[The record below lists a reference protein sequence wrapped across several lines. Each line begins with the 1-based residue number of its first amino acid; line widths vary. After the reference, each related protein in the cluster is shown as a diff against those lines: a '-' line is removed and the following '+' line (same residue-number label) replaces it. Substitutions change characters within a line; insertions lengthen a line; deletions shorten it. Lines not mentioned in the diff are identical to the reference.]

1 MRPDEGRVARV
12 TDRQRTKAIVVV
24 GAQWGDE
31 GKGKV
36 VDYLASSFEYTARYA
51 GGHNAGH
58 TVIFDGRR
66 FVLQLIPSG
75 ILRPEKKAVIGAGTV
90 VDPAALVTELDN
102 LKKSGVEVRGRL
114 FLSNRAHVIFPYH
127 REMDKAAEA
136 ARGAA
141 KIGTTSRGIGP
152 AYEDKMARRGIRV
165 CDLVDTE
172 RFAEKLERVITE
184 KNAIS
189 QATYGHPLE
198 TAGLLE
204 QYLELAAHIRGLV
217 VDTGLLL
224 NNALDKGEAV
234 LFEGAQGTMLDI
246 DHGTYPFVTS
256 SNATSGG
263 VATGLGVAPTRLT
276 GVVGVTKA
284 YTTRVGSGP
293 FPTEMPDLDAEAVRE
308 RGKEFGAVTGRPR
321 RCGWLDLFELRFAKM
336 LNGIDSLVVT
346 KLDVFDAQHEIKVCT
361 GYRYKGQPL
370 GEMPADVETLG
381 QVEPEYKTLPGWQ
394 KPTPGIRD
402 VMDLPL
408 AARDY
413 LNFISDQLQVEIGMI
428 SSGPERDATIVPRGT
443 KLASWL

>member
-1 MRPDEGRVARV
+1 VAEKA
-12 TDRQRTKAIVVV
+12 RTKAIVVV

-36 VDYLASSFEYTARYA
+36 VDYLASSFDYTARYA

-75 ILRPEKKAVIGAGTV
+75 ILRAEKKAVIGAGTV
-90 VDPAALVTELDN
+90 VDPAALVAELEN
-102 LKKSGVEVRGRL
+102 LKKSGIEVRGRL

-127 REMDKAAEA
+127 REMDKAAES
-136 ARGAA
+136 ARGEA

-165 CDLVDTE
+165 CDLLDPE

-189 QATYGHPLE
+189 RATYGHPLE
-198 TAGLLE
+198 TAGVLE

-217 VDTGLLL
+217 TDTGALL
-224 NNALDKGEAV
+224 NHALDNGESV

-293 FPTEMPDLDAEAVRE
+293 FPTEMPDLDAQALRE
-308 RGKEFGAVTGRPR
+308 RGNEFGAVTGRPR
-321 RCGWLDLFELRFAKM
+321 RCGWLDLEVLRFAKM
-336 LNGIDSLVVT
+336 LSGIDSLVVT
-346 KLDVFDAQHEIKVCT
+346 KLDVFDAQKEIKICT
-361 GYRYKGQPL
+361 GYRHKGKRL
-370 GEMPADVETLG
+370 TEMPPDAETLAE
-381 QVEPEYKTLPGWQ
+381 VEPEYHTLPGWQ
-394 KPTPGIRD
+394 TPTPGIRD
-402 VMDLPL
+402 VKGLPL
-408 AARDY
+408 AAREY

-428 SSGPERDATIVPRGT
+428 STGPERDATIIPRGT

>member
-1 MRPDEGRVARV
+1 M
-12 TDRQRTKAIVVV
+12 VV

-36 VDYLASSFEYTARYA
+36 VDYLASSFDYVARYA

-58 TVIFDGRR
+58 TVIFDNHR

-90 VDPAALVTELDN
+90 VDPAALVNEVEN
-102 LKKSGVEVRGRL
+102 LKKSGIDVRGRL
-114 FLSNRAHVIFPYH
+114 FLSNRAHLIFPYH
-127 REMDKAAEA
+127 REMDKASEA
-136 ARGAA
+136 ALGAA

-165 CDLVDTE
+165 CDLLDAD
-172 RFAEKLERVITE
+172 RFREKLERVIKE
-184 KNAIS
+184 KDAIS
-189 QATYGHPLE
+189 RATYGHPLE
-198 TAGLLE
+198 TAGILE
-204 QYLELAAHIRGLV
+204 QYLELAAHIRGFV
-217 VDTGLLL
+217 ADTAVLL
-224 NNALDKGEAV
+224 NRALDKGESV
-234 LFEGAQGTMLDI
+234 LLEGAQGTMLDI

-284 YTTRVGSGP
+284 YTTRVGAGP
-293 FPTEMPDLDAEAVRE
+293 FPTEMPDLDANEVRQ
-308 RGKEFGAVTGRPR
+308 RGNEFGAVTGRPR
-321 RCGWLDLFELRFAKM
+321 RCGWLDLEVLRFAKM

-346 KLDVFDAQHEIKVCT
+346 KLDVFDAQPEIKVCV
-361 GYRYKGQPL
+361 GYRYKGQL
-370 GEMPADVETLG
+370 LEEMPADVETLG
-381 QVEPEYKTLPGWQ
+381 QVEPVYHTLPGWR

-402 VMDLPL
+402 VKDLPT
-408 AARDY
+408 AAREY
-413 LNFISDQLQVEIGMI
+413 LHFISEKLQVEIGMV
-428 SSGPERDATIVPRGT
+428 STGPERDATIVPRGT